1 MIFDRRCFLHP
12 VNNEKE
18 IEHIL
23 TDPAFREVLD
33 RIRKGE
39 AHVRLGGLRGSAKS
53 LLLCILSKALRRT
66 LLVVSPTPGEA
77 DDLCNDIA
85 FFCGNGTT
93 LFPAWD
99 ILAADVLAPRREV
112 ELRRAEALYRLSD
125 GDPAIIVAPL
135 AALLQKVVPKDAFL
149 SFVEKISLGDTLER
163 DRIAEKLVSGG
174 YRRIPLVEA
183 EGEFSIRG
191 NVIDVYPPGAPRPYR
206 MLFAGDEIESVREFD
221 AESQRSGREID
232 EFILSPAR
240 ELILTADS
248 HERATRNLRNRA
260 NELDLPRAVRD
271 HLMEMIA
278 ENLDYP
284 VNPQLLPL
292 YYADDEGSRSLEPV
306 FEYLDPRC
314 IVVFDDTLSL
324 RRAGK
329 KLEEEM
335 DRFIE
340 RAKDE
345 EKYYLEKKVFHI
357 ETDSV
362 FTRGACQ
369 RLDIEGLDLDT
380 WSPEGTTVRFRTET
394 DIGIRQDNTVPFSKE
409 ESILAPAVEKI
420 RRWVGDG
427 NFVAFLC
434 AGEEDIQRMTHL
446 LEDYG
451 LPLVPG
457 SNSFIGDLER
467 YDGRGALV
475 LREGRI
481 GQGFRFPELRL
492 VIFSEEDIFGKKT
505 KQRRPRPAREG
516 YFLRSFGELKEG
528 DFVVHTDHGIGVYQG
543 LKRLA
548 VGDIENDFLLLEYLE
563 GDRLYIPVHRLDMI
577 QRYIGPDG
585 HVPKIDRLGGTSWET
600 AKKRV
605 KKAVNEIA
613 EELVSLYAARGV
625 LEGHAYG
632 PLDRYYEEFASAF
645 EYEETPDQVKAIE
658 DVHFDMGSPKPMDRL
673 ICGDAGFG
681 KTEVAIRAA
690 FRTAME
696 GKQVAMLVPTTILA
710 EQHYQTFSKRLGRH
724 PVRVEVLSRF
734 RTREQQKRI
743 VEDVAKGS
751 VDIVIGTHRLLQK
764 DVAFKDL
771 GLVIIDEEQ
780 RFGVSHKEKLKKLRT
795 LVDVLTLTATPI
807 PRTLQL
813 SLVGIR
819 DLSIINTPPE
829 GRLSIKTYVLE
840 FEEGVI
846 IDAVREEIRRGGQVF
861 FLHDRVHSIDR
872 VAGMIR
878 KLVPECKIAVA
889 HGQMKARELED
900 VMVKFLRREYDVL
913 VSTTIIGSG
922 LDIPAANTI
931 IINRADRFGLS
942 QLYQLRGRVGRSTE
956 EARAFLLIPKGALL
970 PKDAQKRLQFIKEFT
985 DPGSGFQIA
994 SHDLEIRGAGNLVGV
1009 SQSGHISAVGYEMY
1023 LGLMEKAVRELKG
1036 EPLREE
1042 EIRPEINLG
1051 IPAFIPDEYI
1061 TDMHR
1066 RLVTYKRLS
1075 MAASDEEVDSIR
1087 EELMD
1092 CFGFVPLQVE
1102 NLFEVIGIRNRLKTV
1117 MGERMDYDGKFLSI
1131 TFHRESPIDPT
1142 RIMKLSKT
1150 RMKGLKLTPDL
1161 KLSIPLPGIRADDVP
1176 RQAKNILRELTAS

>member
-1 MIFDRRCFLHP
+1 MTHDRRCFLNS

-18 IEHIL
+18 IENIL
-23 TDPAFREVLD
+23 TDPALREVLD
-33 RIRKGE
+33 RIRAGDN
-39 AHVRLGGLRGSAKS
+39 HVRLSGLRGSAKA
-53 LLLCILSKALRRT
+53 LLLCILSKALKRL
-66 LLVVSPTPGEA
+66 LLVISPTPGEA
-77 DDLCNDIA
+77 DELCNDIA
-85 FFCGNGTT
+85 FFCGNGTR

-99 ILAADVLAPRREV
+99 IMAADVLTPRRDV
-112 ELRRAEALYRLSD
+112 ELRRAEALYRLST
-125 GDPAIIVAPL
+125 GNPAIVVAPL
-135 AALLQKVVPKDAFL
+135 DAILQKVVPKDAFL
-149 SFVEKISLGDTLER
+149 SFVEKISLGDTLDR
-163 DRIAEKLVSGG
+163 DRLAGKLVSGG

-191 NVIDVYPPGAPRPYR
+191 NVIDVYPPGAPKPLR
-206 MLFAGDEIESVREFD
+206 MLFTGDDIESIREFD
-221 AESQRSGREID
+221 TESQRSGRELD
-232 EFILSPAR
+232 EFTLVPAR
-240 ELILTADS
+240 ELILTDDARD
-248 HERATRNLRNRA
+248 RATRNLRNRA
-260 NELDLPRAVRD
+260 NELDLPRSVRD
-271 HLMEMIA
+271 HLTEMIA
-278 ENLDYP
+278 ENLDFT

-292 YYADDEGSRSLEPV
+292 YYADPEGGRGLEPV
-306 FEYLDPRC
+306 FEYLDPQC
-314 IVVFDDTLSL
+314 LIVYDDTLSL
-324 RRAGK
+324 KRSGED
-329 KLEEEM
+329 LEEKA

-345 EKYYLEKKVFHI
+345 GKYYLEKKAFHI
-357 ETDSV
+357 EAESV
-362 FTRGACQ
+362 FTSGPCQ
-369 RLDIEGLDLDT
+369 RIGIEGLDT
-380 WSPEGTTVRFRTET
+380 FSHEGKTVRFRAET
-394 DIGIRQDNTVPFSKE
+394 DIGIRQDSTVPFSKG
-409 ESILAPAVEKI
+409 ESILAPAAEKI

-427 NFVAFLC
+427 NLVVFLC
-434 AGEEDIQRMTHL
+434 AGEEDIHRMNRL
-446 LEDYG
+446 LEPYG
-451 LPLVPG
+451 LPLAPSG
-457 SNSFIGDLER
+457 SSLIGDLAR
-467 YDGRGALV
+467 QAGRGALV

-481 GQGFRFPELRL
+481 GQGFSFPELRL
-492 VIFSEEDIFGKKT
+492 VIFSEEEIFGKKT
-505 KQRRPRPAREG
+505 KQRRPKPVREG

-543 LKRLA
+543 LKRLT
-548 VGDIENDFLLLEYLE
+548 VGDIENDFLLLEYQE

-585 HVPKIDRLGGTSWET
+585 HVPKIDRLGGSSWET

-645 EYEETPDQVKAIE
+645 EYEETPDQAKAIE

-690 FRTAME
+690 FRSAME
-696 GKQVAMLVPTTILA
+696 GKQVAVLVPTTILA
-710 EQHYQTFSKRLGRH
+710 EQHYQTFSRRLGRH

-771 GLVIIDEEQ
+771 GLVIIDEER

-840 FEEGVI
+840 FDEGVI
-846 IDAVREEIRRGGQVF
+846 IDAVREEMRRGGQVF
-861 FLHDRVHSIDR
+861 FLHDRVQSIDR
-872 VAGMIR
+872 VAGTIR
-878 KLVPECKIAVA
+878 KLVPECKVAVA
-889 HGQMKARELED
+889 HGQMKTRELED

-922 LDIPAANTI
+922 LDIPTANTI

-970 PKDAQKRLQFIKEFT
+970 PKDAQKRLQVIKEFT
-985 DPGSGFQIA
+985 EPGSGFQIA

-1036 EPLREE
+1036 EPLKE

-1066 RLVTYKRLS
+1066 RLITYKRLS

-1092 CFGFVPLQVE
+1092 CFGFVPPQVE
-1102 NLFEVIGIRNRLKTV
+1102 NLLEVIGIRNRLKTV

-1131 TFHRESPIDPT
+1131 AFHRESRIDPA
-1142 RIMKLSKT
+1142 RIIKLSKT
-1150 RMKGLKLTPDL
+1150 KMKGLKLTPDL
-1161 KLSIPLPGIRADDVP
+1161 KLSIPLPGLRADDVP
-1176 RQAKNILRELTAS
+1176 WQARNILKELAAS

>member
-1 MIFDRRCFLHP
+1 M
-12 VNNEKE
+12 NKE
-18 IEHIL
+18 RELEHIL
-23 TDPAFREVLD
+23 TDPAFREVHD

-39 AHVRLGGLRGSAKS
+39 DHVKLGGLRGSSRS
-53 LLLCILSKALRRT
+53 LLLCILSKVLERT
-66 LLVVSPTPGEA
+66 LLIVSPTSEEA
-77 DDLCNDIA
+77 VDLYRDIA

-99 ILAADVLAPRREV
+99 FLAADVLAPRREV
-112 ELRRAEALYRLSD
+112 ELRRAEALYRLSA
-125 GDPAIIVAPL
+125 GEPAIIVAPL
-135 AALLQKVVPKDAFL
+135 AALLQKVVPKDIF
-149 SFVEKISLGDTLER
+149 SSYVEKISLGDTLDR
-163 DRIAEKLVSGG
+163 DHIAEKLVSGG

-191 NVIDVYPPGAPRPYR
+191 NVIDVYPPGALRPYR
-206 MLFAGDEIESVREFD
+206 MLFTGDDIESIREFD

-232 EFILSPAR
+232 EFTLYPAR
-240 ELILTADS
+240 ELILTADA
-248 HERATRNLRNRA
+248 RARALRNLRNRA

-271 HLMEMIA
+271 YLTEMIS

-292 YYADDEGSRSLEPV
+292 YYADDEGSGGLEPV
-306 FEYLDPRC
+306 SGHLGPSC
-314 IVVFDDTLSL
+314 IVVYDDTLSL
-324 RRAGK
+324 RRAAE
-329 KLEEEM
+329 KLEEEA

-340 RAKDE
+340 RAKNE
-345 EKYYLEKKVFHI
+345 EKYYLDKKIFHV
-357 ETDSV
+357 ETDGL
-362 FTRGACQ
+362 FTSGVCQ
-369 RLDIEGLDLDT
+369 RISIEGLELDT
-380 WSPEGTTVRFRTET
+380 AASQGTAVRFRTET
-394 DIGIRQDNTVPFSKE
+394 DIGIRLDRAAPLSKE
-409 ESILAPAVEKI
+409 ESILAPTAEKI
-420 RRWVGDG
+420 RGWVGEG
-427 NFVAFLC
+427 NLVAFLC
-434 AGEEDIQRMTHL
+434 AGEEDVHRMSHL
-446 LEDYG
+446 LEAYG

-457 SNSFIGDLER
+457 SGSFIDDLSR
-467 YDGRGALV
+467 HGGRGALV
-475 LREGRI
+475 LREGRV
-481 GQGFRFPELRL
+481 GQGFSFPGLKL
-492 VIFSEEDIFGKKT
+492 VIFSEEEIFGKKT

-528 DFVVHTDHGIGVYQG
+528 DFVVHTDHGIGMYQG

-548 VGDIENDFLLLEYLE
+548 VGNIENDFLLLEYQE

-645 EYEETPDQVKAIE
+645 EYEETPDQARAIE
-658 DVHFDMGSPKPMDRL
+658 DVQFDMGSPKPMDRL

-710 EQHYQTFSKRLGRH
+710 EQHYQTFSKRLARH

-743 VEDVAKGS
+743 VEDIAMGS

-764 DVAFKDL
+764 DVIFKDL

-829 GRLSIKTYVLE
+829 GRLSIKTYVVE
-840 FEEGVI
+840 FDEGVI
-846 IDAVREEIRRGGQVF
+846 IDAVREEVRRGGQVF

-872 VAGMIR
+872 VASMIR
-878 KLVPECKIAVA
+878 KLVPECRVAVA

-900 VMVKFLRREYDVL
+900 VMVKFLRRDYDVL

-922 LDIPAANTI
+922 LDIPTANTI
-931 IINRADRFGLS
+931 LMNRADRFGLS

-970 PKDAQKRLQFIKEFT
+970 PKDAQKRLQIIKEFT

-994 SHDLEIRGAGNLVGV
+994 SHDLEIRGAGNLVGM

-1023 LGLMEKAVRELKG
+1023 ISLMEKAVRDLKG
-1036 EPLREE
+1036 EPLKEE

-1051 IPAFIPDEYI
+1051 LPAFIPDEYI
-1061 TDMHR
+1061 TDMNR

-1075 MAASDEEVDSIR
+1075 MAGSDEDVTGIR
-1087 EELMD
+1087 EELTD

-1102 NLFEVIGIRNRLKTV
+1102 NLLEVIGIRNRLKTI

-1131 TFHRESPIDPT
+1131 TFHQDSPIDPV
-1142 RIMKLSKT
+1142 RIIRLSKT

-1161 KLSIPLPGIRADDVP
+1161 KLSIPLPGIKDEDIL
-1176 RQAKNILRELTAS
+1176 RQAKNILQELTAS